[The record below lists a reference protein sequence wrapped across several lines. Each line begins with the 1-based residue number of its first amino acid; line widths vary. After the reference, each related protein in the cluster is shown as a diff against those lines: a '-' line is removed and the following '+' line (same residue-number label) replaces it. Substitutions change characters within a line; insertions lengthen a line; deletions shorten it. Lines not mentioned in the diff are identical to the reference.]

1 MFLVKANLIPLFMKI
16 AQEQGLESCIQYTC
30 ISHPSKY
37 GTPFKSLKG
46 GKFCS
51 WPGSA
56 NVSPL
61 EVDRQRRKS
70 IMEDTQ
76 LVHQITIDSAKME
89 EVENCSPP
97 EKGNQ
102 WVPQN
107 FRTTFISFL

>member
-1 MFLVKANLIPLFMKI
+1 MFLVKAHLIPLFMKI
-16 AQEQGLESCIQYTC
+16 AQEQGLESCIQ

-37 GTPFKSLKG
+37 GTPSKSLKG

-56 NVSPL
+56 NISVL

-76 LVHQITIDSAKME
+76 LVHQITIDSAKM
-89 EVENCSPP
+89 
-97 EKGNQ
+97 KK
-102 WVPQN
+102 
-107 FRTTFISFL
+107 